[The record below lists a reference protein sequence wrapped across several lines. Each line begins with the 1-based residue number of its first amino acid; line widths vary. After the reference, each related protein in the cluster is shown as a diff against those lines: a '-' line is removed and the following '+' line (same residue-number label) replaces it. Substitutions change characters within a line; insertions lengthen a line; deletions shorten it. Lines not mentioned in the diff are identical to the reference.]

1 MRSIIHCRLGVVA
14 VVEPAASAFHDR
26 TIRVGKVILGLGL
39 GVAEFPRISET
50 LLWLAAVITQ
60 PAAIVGGSFA
70 YRADLSLERI
80 QTFARRLNHRQTILA
95 SFDFGRQSKVRRR
108 ERPPVWWAA
117 HSNLHNFR
125 GYSLIETCKANHVDP
140 YGYWVALFC
149 SFPLA
154 WSADDFESLLPRRLA
169 QAAS

>member
-1 MRSIIHCRLGVVA
+1 M
-14 VVEPAASAFHDR
+14 
-26 TIRVGKVILGLGL
+26 
-39 GVAEFPRISET
+39 
-50 LLWLAAVITQ
+50 
-60 PAAIVGGSFA
+60 
-70 YRADLSLERI
+70 
-80 QTFARRLNHRQTILA
+80 
-95 SFDFGRQSKVRRR
+95 
-108 ERPPVWWAA
+108 
-117 HSNLHNFR
+117 HNFR